1 MKKNFRTG
9 SKRDPAKYKSHLSE
23 TTKNISFGD
32 EAAMLAMNKEFD
44 NTQQWIDDE
53 RKFNE
58 DFLKSRNI
66 PYTFK
71 IYEYEKGGK
80 KCNSVLSKYIADQFS
95 NIAGAKLAGQN
106 IELLLEATHFLGK
119 GNENAA
125 LKNLYR
131 SARANSSLVTANME
145 ARFLSEQDRV
155 SKIVNTKYS
164 SNDYKEA
171 FEIFKNIE
179 KKYQARGSRW
189 GFKTAA
195 YKQIQ
200 KDTGIS
206 TTAFKEYL
214 KQLK

>member
-1 MKKNFRTG
+1 MKKSFRTG
-9 SKRDPAKYKSHLSE
+9 PKSDPARYKSHLSE
-23 TTKNISFGD
+23 TTENIGFD
-32 EAAMLAMNKEFD
+32 NENAWLAINQEFD
-44 NTQQWIDDE
+44 NVEKWINDE

-58 DFLKSRNI
+58 NFLKSRNI

-106 IELLLEATHFLGK
+106 IELLLEATHFLDK

-164 SNDYKEA
+164 QNDYKKA

-179 KKYQARGSRW
+179 KKYQARGSSW

-206 TTAFKEYL
+206 PTAFKEYL